1 MSKLFLFLLEQV
13 VKSMAKKLSQE
24 DVKRVLDSAFDKVED
39 AVRDSKTGWDDKLV
53 LPIVQALRRTLE
65 VPDNDN

>member
-39 AVRDSKTGWDDKLV
+39 AVRDSKTGWDKLV